1 MIIKIPILIFL
12 SLFFL
17 FVVPEVLIDLLG
29 LIDRYG
35 ENTANSVKLAFQS
48 GVGATL
54 VVVFY
59 AGFKS
64 KKAAMKYK

>member
-1 MIIKIPILIFL
+1 MIIRISLLIFL

-17 FVVPEVLIDLLG
+17 FVVPEVLIDSLS

-35 ENTANSVKLAFQS
+35 ENTANSVKLTFQS

-54 VVVFY
+54 VVAFY
-59 AGFKS
+59 AAIKS
-64 KKAAMKYK
+64 KKSTEE